1 MREPYLE
8 VSLSDER
15 YMKIHTSL
23 FSAALLLL
31 VGPMSTDEALFQEG
45 SLDTTFGNEDAPIV
59 ICLCGAESSDC
70 LAALE
75 SERLTAEGVLGVRW
89 IEGADQEGAT
99 GGIVYGEA

>member
-1 MREPYLE
+1 MRVPRVGLCF
-8 VSLSDER
+8 SDGC

-23 FSAALLLL
+23 LSAALLLL

-70 LAALE
+70 LTALE
-75 SERLTAEGVLGVRW
+75 FERLTAEGVLGVGW
-89 IEGADQEGAT
+89 IERADQEGAT
-99 GGIVYGEA
+99 GEIVYGEA